1 VKAVLFDFGGVVTE
15 PLGSVLGALATTA
28 GADPKE
34 FAALLLGDYDAEDHP
49 WNRLERG
56 EIGFAELCDWARDE
70 GTRRGWRL
78 DLAPALDHLA
88 ALPFRP
94 AVLERAADLRRRG
107 LRTAVVTN
115 SFAEVTALWRA
126 RIDIDALFDTVVDS
140 CEVGVRKPDPG
151 IYRLTLGRLGGIDPG
166 DAVLLDDFEVNLTG
180 ARAIG
185 MHTILVGRDA
195 GAALDELERLLERHG
210 DGAVKPTA
218 VS

>member
-1 VKAVLFDFGGVVTE
+1 MRAVLFDFGGVITE

-28 GADPKE
+28 GADPAE
-34 FAALLLGDYDAEDHP
+34 FAALLLGASDAEDHP

-56 EIGFAELCDWARDE
+56 EIAFAELCDWARAE
-70 GTRRGWRL
+70 GDRRGWRL
-78 DLAPALDHLA
+78 DLAPAVDHLA

-94 AVLERAADLRRRG
+94 AVLDRAAELRRRG

-115 SFAEVTALWRA
+115 SFAEVTAMWRT
-126 RIDIDALFDTVVDS
+126 RVDIDGLFDTVVDS

-151 IYRLTLGRLGGIDPG
+151 IYRLTLERLGGIDPG
-166 DAVLLDDFEVNLTG
+166 DAVLLDDFEVNLAG

-185 MHTILVGRDA
+185 LHTILVGPDA
-195 GAALDELERLLERHG
+195 GAALDELERLIESDDDLR
-210 DGAVKPTA
+210 PTV